1 MTTTPRILA
10 DEPDALVVFKP
21 GGWSTHDAG
30 PASHPTLSQWLIENR
45 WHEAHPV
52 HRLDKPTSGIVLV
65 GKTPEARTRLS
76 GWFASGEV
84 HKEYLALVH
93 GKCRAEGV
101 WKRPLSDARRGKP
114 LEAITHYKRLEHWR
128 RYSLVHIAL
137 ETGRKHQIRRHFEG
151 EVIPL
156 LETRGTEGNAR
167 LKKECCSSMHR
178 FSDYPMD
185 AATKLL
191 SPKPFENGSSNSAV
205 LPRDTWPL
213 QRLRKRCPRWH
224 STRCPH

>member
-93 GKCRAEGV
+93 GKCRAQGV
-101 WKRPLSDARRGKP
+101 WKRPFERRPAR
-114 LEAITHYKRLEHWR
+114 EAPGSYHTLQKAG
-128 RYSLVHIAL
+128 AL
-137 ETGRKHQIRRHFEG
+137 ETLF
-151 EVIPL
+151 
-156 LETRGTEGNAR
+156 
-167 LKKECCSSMHR
+167 
-178 FSDYPMD
+178 
-185 AATKLL
+185 
-191 SPKPFENGSSNSAV
+191 
-205 LPRDTWPL
+205 PRSYRPGDG
-213 QRLRKRCPRWH
+213 
-224 STRCPH
+224 